1 MPPAKTKHRT
11 QGSKKGQA
19 KGTEISK
26 MDAIRE
32 TLDTLGEDAMPLD
45 IKDHLK
51 SKFGI
56 DTDTTLISTYKS
68 TIRRE
73 KKSKKSSGR
82 HPRGKATSSSTEA
95 VSMEDI
101 KTLKELT
108 DRLGVDKL
116 GELAEVLAK

>member
-19 KGTEISK
+19 KGTGISK
-26 MDAIRE
+26 MDAIRQS
-32 TLDTLGEDAMPLD
+32 LDKLGDDAMPLQ

-68 TIRRE
+68 TILRE
-73 KKSKKSSGR
+73 KKSKKPLGR
-82 HPRGKATSSSTEA
+82 HPRGKAAASSTEA
-95 VSMEDI
+95 VTMEDI
-101 KTLKELT
+101 KVLKELT
-108 DRLGVDKL
+108 DRLGVDQV